1 MKNKGTFKK
10 RLFRVDLLGMKSYPV
25 GLGIIEL

>member
-1 MKNKGTFKK
+1 MKTGTFKK

-25 GLGIIEL
+25 RLGIIEL